1 MSSVALFINRG
12 SACRDA
18 IARAWHCQ
26 NGRQPRIN
34 DDEPHRIV
42 AAAPLFFL
50 SLTWQHTFRFSL
62 SLSLLQQFTSRT
74 AFPRCAR
81 HLCVPVREF
90 LESVWGQQMRGN
102 WGRR

>member
-62 SLSLLQQFTSRT
+62 SLYYNNSLHAQPSRGALVISASQFVSSWSL
-74 AFPRCAR
+74 F
-81 HLCVPVREF
+81 
-90 LESVWGQQMRGN
+90 GGN
-102 WGRR
+102 K